1 MSALTNK
8 ERDGLEDV
16 FLSIH
21 SHQEKYQKIK
31 EISSLLMLQKSSDN
45 FVSLVKRAKVGLNE
59 TKISHLLSYLSKKK
73 KYLSK

>member
-16 FLSIH
+16 FLSIQ
-21 SHQEKYQKIK
+21 SHTDKYQKIK
-31 EISSLLMLQKSSDN
+31 EISSLLISPKHSIN
-45 FVSLVKRAKVGLNE
+45 FTNLLKQAKDGLNE
-59 TKISHLLSYLSKKK
+59 TKLSHFLSFKSIKK

>member
-1 MSALTNK
+1 MSALTKN

-21 SHQEKYQKIK
+21 SHTQKYKK
-31 EISSLLMLQKSSDN
+31 LRELSLLIMIRKKRINPMNL
-45 FVSLVKRAKVGLNE
+45 LKRAKNGLKE
-59 TKISHLLSYLSKKK
+59 TKLLFFLYKLSKKK